1 MSSQPNK
8 PPPPNNPPPGHI
20 FTDEELEAMPP
31 LRCNDLTPAV
41 IENIVGRPPVN
52 MIHYDI
58 ALSHPSAG
66 AEFDYEQYEFLGDAV
81 LNFVTAKFLFEHHA
95 ERGEGFM
102 TVMRSKLTRCEHLAK
117 LANALALPHFVK
129 MDATSIFTKQN
140 FSKKVEEDLF
150 EAFVAAVYLD
160 LGLLAAKKFILD
172 VYEKHVDWADLSK
185 NRNYKETFDAAAA
198 RRPRRL
204 AGVLIDSRRGDTH
217 IYDDSNDSRSVC
229 DWNGTQQKKV
239 RASSGAGVARSAW
252 CRNRLIT
259 EVFCT
264 CTDLGFQRDESQS

>member
-1 MSSQPNK
+1 MSSQPNQ
-8 PPPPNNPPPGHI
+8 PPPPNNPPPGRV

-31 LRCNDLTPAV
+31 LRCNNLTPAV
-41 IENIVGRPPVN
+41 VENIVGKSPVN
-52 MIHYDI
+52 MAHYDI
-58 ALSHPSAG
+58 ALTHPSAG

-117 LANALALPHFVK
+117 LANALGLPHFVK

-172 VYEKHVDWADLSK
+172 VYEKHVDWNDLSK
-185 NRNYKETFDAAAA
+185 NRNYKELLMQRQHAVHDDLPAYSSIRDEATLIFTTTASIPGASATGTARNKKKSEQGAA
-198 RRPRRL
+198 RAL
-204 AGVLIDSRRGDTH
+204 LVQLGVEID
-217 IYDDSNDSRSVC
+217 
-229 DWNGTQQKKV
+229 
-239 RASSGAGVARSAW
+239 
-252 CRNRLIT
+252 
-259 EVFCT
+259 
-264 CTDLGFQRDESQS
+264 